1 MTESCRIITKEE
13 YQEYLL
19 KKEQV
24 EDARKKIKILEEQI
38 EEANEVIK
46 FFAESKI
53 GEKQEDGSYVVFAF
67 EQLQENEHVLGYKRY
82 TYNPKPAVDYI
93 KKWGVK

>member
-1 MTESCRIITKEE
+1 MTESCRIITREE

-24 EDARKKIKILEEQI
+24 EDARKKIKILEEQLA
-38 EEANEVIK
+38 EANEVIK
-46 FFAESKI
+46 FFAESKV
-53 GEKQEDGSYVVFAF
+53 GEKQEDGTYVVFTCG
-67 EQLQENEHVLGYKRY
+67 EKENGNVLGYKRY
-82 TYNPKPAVDYI
+82 TYNPKPAVDYL

>member
-1 MTESCRIITKEE
+1 MEEQSRIIAESQWRE
-13 YQEYLL
+13 YKRL
-19 KKEQV
+19 
-24 EDARKKIKILEEQI
+24 REQI

-46 FFAESKI
+46 FFAESKV
-53 GEKQEDGSYVVFAF
+53 GEKQEDGTYVVFTCG
-67 EQLQENEHVLGYKRY
+67 EKENEHVLGYKRY